1 MDYFKSVKISK
12 SSDKTQHYINKS
24 IKEVTEAIE
33 KFQYHIATIKIREI
47 FDHIGTEI
55 SKDDLQSIIK
65 LLSPFC
71 PHLAEELWEKTGNK
85 EFVSLSSWPIADSKK
100 INDQFAKQDQMTNQL
115 ITDITN
121 ISNLIKEKQGKE
133 ANKIYL
139 YVLPQEAVKYNKE
152 EIERR
157 IKKEITIY
165 KVNDKNK
172 YDPQGKSSKAKPGKP
187 AVYIE

>member
-1 MDYFKSVKISK
+1 M
-12 SSDKTQHYINKS
+12 
-24 IKEVTEAIE
+24 
-33 KFQYHIATIKIREI
+33 
-47 FDHIGTEI
+47 
-55 SKDDLQSIIK
+55 QSIIK

-100 INDQFAKQDQMTNQL
+100 INDQFDKQDQMTNQL

-187 AVYIE
+187 GIYVE